1 MGCSLLPGY
10 TGAQMDRRPTVP
22 VQPRELITQRNLRMA
37 LGAMALVV
45 VAGTFG
51 YMLIEGWTLLDS
63 LWMVIITVTTIG
75 YGEVHQLSE
84 LGRLFSLLL
93 ILFGVGIVTYT
104 ATTFAR
110 AVIDGD
116 MARLYRQR
124 RKERIMKELKD
135 HFIVVGYGRLGRVVV
150 EDLQRS
156 GVPVCVVEREPDL
169 VEELERIG
177 RVPVVRGDGAS
188 DDTLRLAGI
197 ERAQGMAIA
206 LPSAAEAVYVSM
218 SASQLNPDINIV
230 TRIDEPEAS
239 FRARRV
245 GARQVVNPYRLAGWR
260 IAHGLLRPKA
270 SNFLDLATF
279 SVHEEFSVDE
289 LTIPEG
295 SPFAGKSLRE
305 LNIGAEHKLLVV
317 ALQKPS
323 GKLLATPG
331 GNVVIEKG
339 DTVIVLGDPM
349 RLVEFGHAAHAS
361 AHQPR

>member
-1 MGCSLLPGY
+1 MNP
-10 TGAQMDRRPTVP
+10 RPAP
-22 VQPRELITQRNLRMA
+22 PALSRELTTQRNLRMA
-37 LGAMALVV
+37 LGSMLLIVV
-45 VAGTFG
+45 LGTFG
-51 YMLIEGWTLLDS
+51 YMLIEGWSFLDA

-124 RKERIMKELKD
+124 RKERIMKQLKD

-156 GVPVCVVEREPDL
+156 GVPVCVVERDPEI
-169 VEELERIG
+169 VEELERGG
-177 RVPVVRGDGAS
+177 RVPVVRGDGSS

-197 ERAQGMAIA
+197 ERAQGLAIA

-218 SASQLNPDINIV
+218 SASQLNPELNIV

-239 FRARRV
+239 YRARRV

-260 IAHGLLRPKA
+260 IAHGLLRPMA

-279 SVHEEFSVDE
+279 SVHEEFAVDE
-289 LTIPEG
+289 QTIPEG
-295 SPFAGKSLRE
+295 SPFSGKSLRE

-317 ALQKPS
+317 AIQKPN
-323 GKLLATPG
+323 GKLHATPG
-331 GNVVIEKG
+331 GGVVIETG
-339 DTVIVLGDPM
+339 DTVIVLGDPL
-349 RLVEFGHAAHAS
+349 RLVEFARAAAPGVPP
-361 AHQPR
+361 AR